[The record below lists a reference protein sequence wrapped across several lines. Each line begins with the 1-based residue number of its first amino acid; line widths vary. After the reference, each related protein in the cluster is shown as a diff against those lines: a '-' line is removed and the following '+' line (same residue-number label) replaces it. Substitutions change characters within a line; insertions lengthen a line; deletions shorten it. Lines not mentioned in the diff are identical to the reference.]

1 MKTYHPLTYWSAQHP
16 HECDNV
22 YCRRPD
28 DTKSFMEARPEPW
41 VAFKTLAAGAV
52 SPQQGF
58 RFALD
63 GGADFLCVGMYD
75 FQIVDDIN
83 IYTDIAANP
92 SGARTRRSLPDV
104 DRAEYERKLEEATE
118 AEEAYA

>member
-1 MKTYHPLTYWSAQHP
+1 
-16 HECDNV
+16 
-22 YCRRPD
+22 
-28 DTKSFMEARPEPW
+28 MEARPEPW

-92 SGARTRRSLPDV
+92 SGARTRRALPDV
-104 DRAEYERKLEEATE
+104 DRAEYERKLEET
-118 AEEAYA
+118 EEADA